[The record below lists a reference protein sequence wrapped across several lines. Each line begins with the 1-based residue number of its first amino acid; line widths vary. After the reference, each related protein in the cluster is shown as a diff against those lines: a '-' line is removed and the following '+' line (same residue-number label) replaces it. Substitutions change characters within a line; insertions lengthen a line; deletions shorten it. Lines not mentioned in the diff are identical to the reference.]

1 MSKQQNGVPAARR
14 GLKLTGVVSCGV
26 LGLSAA
32 LLPLSA
38 NAQERMP
45 GVIDRPAVE
54 VPAEVKQPPKVEPKK
69 EPAMEQPEG
78 AAQVVATLKAVKFS
92 GTPILKEAA
101 LQKIAAP
108 YLNRPLKR
116 EDIAR
121 LKYDLTKQYYDQ
133 GYVLV
138 KVTTPPQDLA
148 GGVLE
153 VVVYPGRIGSLEIDS
168 PALNPKVAKAMTK
181 GVVMGD
187 VFNEKAVETA
197 VKDIDDLG
205 NVKARLNLRPG
216 KEVGT
221 TDLLLT
227 TEAAAEDVQQVTVDN
242 YGSKYTGK
250 WVLGVDLNKSNL
262 LHMGETF
269 GLNLRKS
276 NDDLET
282 WMFDYKTPILLS
294 SAKFEFNYLNSRN
307 GIGDILAPL
316 DARGKTERVGAAL
329 SWNPINAQ
337 QRQVGLRVGL
347 EKRRHESTLGG
358 DPESTDHITQ
368 GYVET
373 SYLKRSSRYVFY
385 GDLRVTKGV
394 GLFNASSLGDPLSSR
409 LGGDPRAW
417 RALPVVYSNYRFREN
432 DYLQTII
439 AGQLSS
445 ATLLASDLFVL
456 GGYGS
461 VRGFE
466 PALIVG
472 ESGFQYSMEYN
483 HQFPTAGAW
492 TVKAGPFLDGGAVF
506 NRIDT
511 AAPPDTHLFSVGL
524 GLEAKANLFKK
535 VGETKVRIDWG
546 HPVGGYAAD
555 VSSNT
560 GYLRLTQSF

>member
-1 MSKQQNGVPAARR
+1 
-14 GLKLTGVVSCGV
+14 LKLSGVVSCGV
-26 LGLSAA
+26 LGLSAV
-32 LLPLSA
+32 LSPLSA
-38 NAQERMP
+38 SAQERMP

-54 VPAEVKQPPKVEPKK
+54 VPGEVKQPAKVEPKK
-69 EPAMEQPEG
+69 VPEMEQPEG

-92 GTPILKEAA
+92 GTPILKEEA

-153 VVVYPGRIGSLEIDS
+153 VVVYPGRIGTLEIDS

-181 GVVMGD
+181 RVAMGD
-187 VFNEKAVETA
+187 VFNEKIVETA
-197 VKDIDDLG
+197 IKDIDDLG
-205 NVKARLNLRPG
+205 NIKARLNLRPG

-242 YGSKYTGK
+242 YGSKFTGK

-262 LHMGETF
+262 LGMGETF

-276 NDDLET
+276 EDDLET
-282 WMFDYKTPILLS
+282 WMVDYKTPILLS

-307 GIGDILAPL
+307 GIGDILTPL
-316 DARGKTERVGAAL
+316 DARGKTERIGAAL

-347 EKRRHESTLGG
+347 EKRRHESTLAGV
-358 DPESTDHITQ
+358 PESTDNISQ

-373 SYLKRSSRYVFY
+373 SYLKRSPHYVFY

-394 GLFNASSLGDPLSSR
+394 GLFGASSLGDPLPSR
-409 LGGDPRAW
+409 AGGDPRAW
-417 RALPVVYSNYRFREN
+417 RALPVVYSNYRFAEN
-432 DYLQTII
+432 DYLQTVI

-461 VRGFE
+461 VRGFQ

-472 ESGFQYSMEYN
+472 ESGFQYSVEYN
-483 HQFPTAGAW
+483 HQFPAAGAW
-492 TVKAGPFLDGGAVF
+492 TIKAGPFADGGAVY

-511 AAPPDTHLFSVGL
+511 AAPADTHLFSVGL
-524 GLEAKANLFKK
+524 GAEAKATLFPK
-535 VGETKVRIDWG
+535 VGETKVRVDWG
-546 HPVGGYAAD
+546 RPAGSYAAD
-555 VSSNT
+555 VPRDT
-560 GYLRLTQSF
+560 VYVRLTQNF